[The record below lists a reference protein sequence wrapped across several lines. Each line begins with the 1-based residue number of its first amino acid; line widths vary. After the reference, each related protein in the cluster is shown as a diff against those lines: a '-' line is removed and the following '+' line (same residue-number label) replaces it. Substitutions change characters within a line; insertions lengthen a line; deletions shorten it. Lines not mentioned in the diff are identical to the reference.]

1 MYSVIVDDKV
11 LDFKYKKLGEAV
23 SAFYVGD
30 IYVGQVFK
38 MRRYWSCV
46 SAKPVY
52 INGSNIYPVDGFKTR
67 FHASEFMLK
76 AGGFTNK

>member
-11 LDFKYKKLGEAV
+11 LDFKYKKLDELI

-30 IYVGQVFK
+30 IYVGQIFK
-38 MRRYWSCV
+38 MRRAWSCV
-46 SAKPVY
+46 ASRSVY

-67 FHASEFMLK
+67 LDASQFLLK
-76 AGGFTNK
+76 AGGFLK